1 MLLRLIVLLI
11 FMSPVV
17 LATLWFSDNAGS
29 VQVEWLGW
37 HVDSNV
43 PVLLAVILVVFLVFS
58 ALSRLS
64 ALVADLPSKLGKSR
78 QARGLENGMS
88 ALLAALD
95 AAESGDVGEGRR
107 FAAEAA
113 RRLNS
118 PGLAARLDRL
128 LPRPPAPPVAPT
140 RSEAAKGRLFARKP
154 SPPPPP
160 TPVVDKIQP
169 IVKAP
174 PPVVVEKPA
183 AAPAAPAEP
192 SREDLEVF
200 SAKIRAGEWQAAQAW
215 IGEAVLA
222 GRLTPLVAARWR
234 SVALEGEALDA
245 SPDDPA
251 RPLRL
256 AREAMAADQ
265 TFLAPA
271 LHVIRA
277 EVSEGRK
284 AEAET
289 LLASVW
295 RHVPARVLLDAC
307 APLWRDEDIEARLK
321 RLEALAEIAPHH
333 PDGHLAAGEAAFAVQ
348 KWGVARRHIMAALK
362 IGPDA
367 LGCRLMAEIE
377 EREPGGSARSA
388 EIWRRRE
395 HEAPPSPAWICGACR
410 TVSEAWTACCPSCS
424 GVATV
429 EWTRPV
435 RAEEPSLPAEA
446 APPPVGTAPVPDL
459 PNAGPTP

>member
-17 LATLWFSDNAGS
+17 LATLWFSDNAGT

-107 FAAEAA
+107 SAAEAA
-113 RRLNS
+113 RLLNS

-183 AAPAAPAEP
+183 AAPIAPAEP
-192 SREDLEVF
+192 SREDLEAF

-215 IGEAVLA
+215 IGEAVLD

-234 SVALEGEALDA
+234 SVALEGA
-245 SPDDPA
+245 S
-251 RPLRL
+251 
-256 AREAMAADQ
+256 
-265 TFLAPA
+265 F
-271 LHVIRA
+271 
-277 EVSEGRK
+277 
-284 AEAET
+284 
-289 LLASVW
+289 
-295 RHVPARVLLDAC
+295 
-307 APLWRDEDIEARLK
+307 
-321 RLEALAEIAPHH
+321 
-333 PDGHLAAGEAAFAVQ
+333 
-348 KWGVARRHIMAALK
+348 
-362 IGPDA
+362 
-367 LGCRLMAEIE
+367 
-377 EREPGGSARSA
+377 GGIPR
-388 EIWRRRE
+388 
-395 HEAPPSPAWICGACR
+395 
-410 TVSEAWTACCPSCS
+410 
-424 GVATV
+424 
-429 EWTRPV
+429 
-435 RAEEPSLPAEA
+435 
-446 APPPVGTAPVPDL
+446 
-459 PNAGPTP
+459 

>member
-200 SAKIRAGEWQAAQAW
+200 SAKIRVGEWQAAQAW

-307 APLWRDEDIEARLK
+307 APLWRDEDMEARLK

-424 GVATV
+424 GVATM

-435 RAEEPSLPAEA
+435 RTEEPSLPAEA
-446 APPPVGTAPVPDL
+446 APPPVDTAPVPDL

>member
-95 AAESGDVGEGRR
+95 AAETGDVGEGRR

-113 RRLNS
+113 RLLNS

-169 IVKAP
+169 SVKAP

-183 AAPAAPAEP
+183 AAPIAPAEP
-192 SREDLEVF
+192 SREDLEAF

-234 SVALEGEALDA
+234 SVALEGQALGA

-295 RHVPARVLLDAC
+295 RHVPARVLLVAC
-307 APLWRDEDIEARLK
+307 APLWRDEDMAARLK
-321 RLEALAEIAPHH
+321 WLEALAEIAPQH
-333 PDGHLAAGEAAFAVQ
+333 PEG
-348 KWGVARRHIMAALK
+348 RRHIMAALT
-362 IGPDA
+362 IAPDA

-410 TVSEAWTACCPSCS
+410 TVSEAWAACCPSCS

-435 RAEEPSLPAEA
+435 KAEGPSLPAEA
-446 APPPVGTAPVPDL
+446 APPPVDTAPVPDMA
-459 PNAGPTP
+459 NAGSTP